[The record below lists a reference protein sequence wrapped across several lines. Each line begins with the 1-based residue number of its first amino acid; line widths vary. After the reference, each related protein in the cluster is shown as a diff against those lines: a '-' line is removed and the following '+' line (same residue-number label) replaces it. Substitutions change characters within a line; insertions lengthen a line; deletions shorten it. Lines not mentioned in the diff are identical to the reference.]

1 MKWIGFLYYIN
12 KLRYIKIS
20 MIVYIVLR
28 LSFLSFS
35 GEWRLQR
42 FVKYK
47 NGGRNDSIDTQYEGK
62 PEILFLIYRKVLEYH
77 EKILISKY
85 S

>member
-1 MKWIGFLYYIN
+1 MLILHIFYL
-12 KLRYIKIS
+12 L
-20 MIVYIVLR
+20 
-28 LSFLSFS
+28 

-42 FVKYK
+42 VVKYK

-62 PEILFLIYRKVLEYH
+62 PEILFLIYRKLLEYL
-77 EKILISKY
+77 EKFQILKY